1 MGWQRFTVEETQDPF
16 TPGRDTYVVI
26 DARTGAALF
35 QCDDIEACEKWRN
48 KWAKENSAMNKLV
61 S

>member
-16 TPGRDTYVVI
+16 RPGKDTFVVI
-26 DARTGAALF
+26 DARTGAELF
-35 QCDDIEACEKWRN
+35 QCDDHEVCEKWRS
-48 KWAKENSAMNKLV
+48 KWAKKNSGLNKLV